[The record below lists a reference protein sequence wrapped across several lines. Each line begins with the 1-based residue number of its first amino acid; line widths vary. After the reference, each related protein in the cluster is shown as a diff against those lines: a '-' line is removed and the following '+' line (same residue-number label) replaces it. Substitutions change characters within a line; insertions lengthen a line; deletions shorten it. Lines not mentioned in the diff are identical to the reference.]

1 MHAHR
6 VQQRAGLLIRRMR
19 CLPVDEMI
27 DLVHLRHQR
36 IAQLLPLPGHVHHRP
51 RAAPA
56 KALVGKRHHRAADDP
71 RHAVAQH
78 LAQTVH
84 HAEAIHAREHRI
96 DDQDVR
102 RTLPAAAQHRAAVR
116 DDLHRAVLAVVQLPL
131 QTLRHAPV
139 AYSAED
145 IHLAQHIDC
154 PPFAP
159 HAAVCRLAI
168 PSLCSSIHSMYM
180 P

>member
-1 MHAHR
+1 
-6 VQQRAGLLIRRMR
+6 
-19 CLPVDEMI
+19 MI

-78 LAQTVH
+78 LMQTVH

-139 AYSAED
+139 AHGAED

-154 PPFAP
+154 PPFALMP
-159 HAAVCRLAI
+159 PSAGSPSRRSAPASTRCTCRS
-168 PSLCSSIHSMYM
+168 PVSSRSDRRAS
-180 P
+180 PRR